1 MPRFTLE
8 DGQSPRSIDALQ
20 LQCHG
25 GQGHPISWVVIITVL
40 TKKQSK
46 CGMHHP
52 EKQTAA
58 SSSGCWSN
66 GQVVGQVVDQVFA
79 QVVDQVVQT
88 QRPGWVRFTEVSR
101 HSAPGLTST
110 RVAHVV
116 LLTTPNPTHSWKAF
130 FLPRSLSGVGLI
142 HAKDYWH
149 LSSMKALYLLFIP
162 WTSKRNMIFNFKFV
176 KVIIFPSIV

>member
-40 TKKQSK
+40 TKSNPSVVCIILRNKQQP
-46 CGMHHP
+46 HP
-52 EKQTAA
+52 
-58 SSSGCWSN
+58 
-66 GQVVGQVVDQVFA
+66 QVVDQVM
-79 QVVDQVVQT
+79 QT

-162 WTSKRNMIFNFKFV
+162 WTSKRNMIFNFNFV
-176 KVIIFPSIV
+176 KQTIFSQQ

>member
-8 DGQSPRSIDALQ
+8 DGQSSRSIDALQ

-40 TKKQSK
+40 TKRQSK
-46 CGMHHP
+46 CGMHP
-52 EKQTAA
+52 
-58 SSSGCWSN
+58 
-66 GQVVGQVVDQVFA
+66 QVVDQVFG

-130 FLPRSLSGVGLI
+130 FLPRSLSGVGLS

-162 WTSKRNMIFNFKFV
+162 WTSKRNMIFNFNFV
-176 KVIIFPSIV
+176 KIIIFPSIV